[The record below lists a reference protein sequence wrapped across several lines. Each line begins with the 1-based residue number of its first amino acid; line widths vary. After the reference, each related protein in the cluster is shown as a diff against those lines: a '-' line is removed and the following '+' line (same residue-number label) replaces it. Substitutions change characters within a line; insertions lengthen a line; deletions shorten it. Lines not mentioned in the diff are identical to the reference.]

1 VEEVK
6 VVEPPKQPVKKDWVP
21 DQTFSWDLD
30 LDSIAT
36 KEARIKKKEGT
47 FIPAV
52 IKTDTSTDEKTSGL
66 NQNMKMKLKE
76 NLEFSLTNVDKIF
89 TKGFTNDSNCCF
101 MNVCLQAL
109 LASPAFFNMLIA
121 IGSD

>member
-1 VEEVK
+1 VPEES
-6 VVEPPKQPVKKDWVP
+6 
-21 DQTFSWDLD
+21 FSWDLD
-30 LDSIAT
+30 LVAMAT
-36 KEARIKKKEGT
+36 KEERAKKKEGS

-52 IKTDTSTDEKTSGL
+52 IKTDAPSKSLEPGL
-66 NQNMKMKLKE
+66 NQNLKMKLRE

-109 LASPAFFNMLIA
+109 LASPAFFNMLLA
-121 IGSD
+121 IGQDHGMLSQLS